1 MASIAAS
8 PSFHSLSTFK
18 SPNLSSTHL
27 LPLSKNL
34 TFRTRP
40 IGNSRVCSFSAFTKQ
55 SRLGLM
61 KLSCLG
67 EGGGEDG
74 VAIAD
79 EEQQQQQQQE
89 TVSIPVS
96 PSDMLTMFFQADGTL
111 NEAAIPNVTKA
122 LQDIDG
128 VSNLK
133 VQVSEGVAVVE
144 LSKQTTVQA
153 TGVASSLV
161 ETIQGAGF
169 KLQTLNLS
177 FEDEDEHKRPLLFNM
192 RLHHF
197 LTSHRM
203 PLSLLL
209 VFTFLQVFTNVVSAA
224 SKEESNALVSLPT
237 SPTSPAIKPP
247 SPSYKPPS
255 FPTTPIKP
263 PTITPPV
270 KPPTTPVP
278 PTSPPT
284 YKPPTVKPPTTT
296 PVKPP
301 PVQPPYKPPTPP
313 VKPPTLSPVKPPP
326 AYKPPTPT
334 VKPPTTPS
342 VQPPM
347 YKPPTPP
354 VKPPT
359 IPPVKPP
366 TAPVKPTPIPPY
378 KAPPVKPTPPP
389 PAKPPVNPI
398 PSPPVNAPPVKPPS
412 KPPTPPPV
420 RPRINCVSLC
430 GTRCGQHSRKNVCMR
445 ACVTCCYR
453 CKCVPPG
460 TYGNKEK
467 CGACYVNMKTRG
479 GRPKC
484 P

>member
-8 PSFHSLSTFK
+8 STFHSLSTFK

-40 IGNSRVCSFSAFTKQ
+40 IGNSGVYSFGVFTKQ
-55 SRLGLM
+55 SRLGLR

-67 EGGGEDG
+67 EGGEDG

-89 TVSIPVS
+89 TVSVPVS

-192 RLHHF
+192 RLHPF
-197 LTSHRM
+197 LISHRM
-203 PLSLLL
+203 SLSLLS
-209 VFTFLQVFTNVVSAA
+209 VFIFLQVFTNVVFAA
-224 SKEESNALVSLPT
+224 SNEESNALVSLPT

-301 PVQPPYKPPTPP
+301 PVQPPYKPPTSRVKPPTMPP
-313 VKPPTLSPVKPPP
+313 VKPP
-326 AYKPPTPT
+326 PT
-334 VKPPTTPS
+334 
-342 VQPPM
+342 

-359 IPPVKPP
+359 MPPVKPP

-389 PAKPPVNPI
+389 QVTTPPPAKPPVNPI
-398 PSPPVNAPPVKPPS
+398 PSPPVNAPPVKPPY

-467 CGACYVNMKTRG
+467 CGSCYVNMKTRG